1 MSFYHMLRWTVMLK
15 KKKKLKK
22 KKQKY
27 TGMYKKKI
35 TNLGWAIQAIV
46 FK

>member
-1 MSFYHMLRWTVMLK
+1 MLK
-15 KKKKLKK
+15 KKKKIKK

-27 TGMYKKKI
+27 TGMHKKKI
-35 TNLGWAIQAIV
+35 TYLGWAIQAIV